1 MKLWSI
7 GILIEDTFKNLYSDY
22 FEDFD
27 GYVSSSLY
35 SQEDNAQ
42 EIFSYLPSKHL
53 SNKNNYLGEYHLNQF
68 WVLEV
73 IFDKKPIIEIIEIKL
88 NNFAS

>member
-27 GYVSSSLY
+27 GYLSSSLY
-35 SQEDNAQ
+35 SQEDNPQ
-42 EIFSYLPSKHL
+42 DIFSYLPSKYL
-53 SNKNNYLGEYHLNQF
+53 SNKNNYLGEYHLNKF

-73 IFDKKPIIEIIEIKL
+73 MFGDRTVGL
-88 NNFAS
+88 CF

>member
-73 IFDKKPIIEIIEIKL
+73 IFDKKPIIEILSLIHI
-88 NNFAS
+88 

>member
-53 SNKNNYLGEYHLNQF
+53 SNKKLSLVELNAKRLCKGNMF
-68 WVLEV
+68 
-73 IFDKKPIIEIIEIKL
+73 
-88 NNFAS
+88 

>member
-27 GYVSSSLY
+27 GYLSSSLY

-42 EIFSYLPSKHL
+42 DIFSYCHQ
-53 SNKNNYLGEYHLNQF
+53 NTYL
-68 WVLEV
+68 
-73 IFDKKPIIEIIEIKL
+73 IKIII
-88 NNFAS
+88 

>member
-42 EIFSYLPSKHL
+42 EIFSYLPSNCL
-53 SNKNNYLGEYHLNQF
+53 LYTSPSPR
-68 WVLEV
+68 
-73 IFDKKPIIEIIEIKL
+73 D
-88 NNFAS
+88 